1 LGSPLIE
8 NFLFAN
14 LPWSIVH
21 FLLFMFVWRCLGH
34 PGYWVARTLGAAHG
48 GVLWW
53 TIMVFNSL
61 LWGGCFTL
69 IVIPLLKKSLK

>member
-1 LGSPLIE
+1 MTKV
-8 NFLFAN
+8 LFAN

-21 FLLFMFVWRCLGH
+21 FLLFMFVWRWLGH

-69 IVIPLLKKSLK
+69 IDIPLVKKAIK